1 MTAADLSEK
10 LSRRLG
16 IPAKDA
22 RIFVK
27 EFFSSI
33 VLECLSVP
41 RLELR
46 GFGTFSAV
54 RRRPRPAR
62 NFQSGTPILVP
73 DRLALKFKPGREL
86 LSRLNSGNSG

>member
-1 MTAADLSEK
+1 MTASDLAER

-16 IPAKDA
+16 IPKKDA
-22 RIFVK
+22 QVLVK
-27 EFFSSI
+27 EFFSAI

-62 NFQSGTPILVP
+62 NFQTGKQITVP
-73 DRLALKFKPGREL
+73 DRLALKFKPSGEL
-86 LSRLNSGNSG
+86 LARLNS